1 MTLRAA
7 EPGEEYEVEILP
19 GQRENLGKLLRHARA
34 RVMQERPGAEG
45 RILLRVLSVQDVV

>member
-45 RILLRVLSVQDVV
+45 RILLRVLSVQAVV